1 MNIKP
6 ATVDFVLSAGIAC
19 RPAYHTQKLGMRMFA
34 SPCDWMIVFSLE
46 DWIHILEYEAED
58 MFQKSHI
65 DEDKQYVVDERN
77 GMVSMHHFNC
87 AQSLDSQIPSFSRK
101 MKKRAINTANAISQS
116 KSVGIVMNRII
127 RAEEL
132 VAFAERLCS
141 LFTRTTFHILNVK
154 DTPQQGVS
162 VSYETEGERYVIQEV
177 SFNDEHPL
185 GREKSENELFWLG
198 NVQMWSKVLRQKFC
212 ISERSVENNK
222 LMQRLTAV
230 ESKVDSLISATEL
243 MKIAVYSIH
252 LPRLQKEMRYYRFM
266 SHITW
271 GKRRKKYKDKR
282 KRIREEIRKYAS
294 FLTCM

>member
-1 MNIKP
+1 MNIKS
-6 ATVDFVLSAGIAC
+6 ATVDFVLSAGPAC

-34 SPCDWMIVFSLE
+34 SPCDWMIVHSLE

-58 MFQKSHI
+58 MFQKSYI

-77 GMVSMHHFNC
+77 GMISMHHFNC
-87 AQSLDSQIPSFSRK
+87 DQSLDSQIPSFSWK

-141 LFTRTTFHILNVK
+141 LFTRTSFHILNVK

-162 VSYETEGERYVIQEV
+162 VSYEAEGERYVIQEV

-185 GREKSENELFWLG
+185 GGKNLKMIYSGWATYRCGVRCFDRSFVYLRVL
-198 NVQMWSKVLRQKFC
+198 SKIINLCSVLQLLK
-212 ISERSVENNK
+212 VK
-222 LMQRLTAV
+222 L
-230 ESKVDSLISATEL
+230 
-243 MKIAVYSIH
+243 
-252 LPRLQKEMRYYRFM
+252 
-266 SHITW
+266 
-271 GKRRKKYKDKR
+271 
-282 KRIREEIRKYAS
+282 IR
-294 FLTCM
+294 